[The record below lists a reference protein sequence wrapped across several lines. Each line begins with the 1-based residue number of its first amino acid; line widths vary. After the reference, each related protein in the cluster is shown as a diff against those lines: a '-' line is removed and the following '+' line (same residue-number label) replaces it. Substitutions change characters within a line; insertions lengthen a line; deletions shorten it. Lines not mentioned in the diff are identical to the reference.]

1 MELSYHMRG
10 SPGSL
15 IVSAGERGS
24 TYTQIMSIDG
34 SQGDE
39 WHTTRF
45 NIPQYL
51 DAVVGCF
58 VVIFSVKY
66 RFNRVNFRHRTC
78 LLKGTSSSYIGG
90 IRHTTCL

>member
-1 MELSYHMRG
+1 MRG

-39 WHTTRF
+39 WHTTKF

-51 DAVVGCF
+51 DAVVCSF
-58 VVIFSVKY
+58 VVIFTVKY
-66 RFNRVNFRHRTC
+66 RFHRV
-78 LLKGTSSSYIGG
+78 SYAIDIG
-90 IRHTTCL
+90 HVF

>member
-24 TYTQIMSIDG
+24 TYNPTMSIDG

-45 NIPQYL
+45 NIPQYS
-51 DAVVGCF
+51 DAVVGSF
-58 VVIFSVKY
+58 VVIFTVKY
-66 RFNRVNFRHRTC
+66 RSHRV
-78 LLKGTSSSYIGG
+78 SYAIDIG
-90 IRHTTCL
+90 HVF